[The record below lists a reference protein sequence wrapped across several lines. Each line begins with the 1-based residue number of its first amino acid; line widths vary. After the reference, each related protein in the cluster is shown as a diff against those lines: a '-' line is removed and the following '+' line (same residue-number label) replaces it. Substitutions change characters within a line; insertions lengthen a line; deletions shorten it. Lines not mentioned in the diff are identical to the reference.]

1 MSNKSPLTLEQL
13 EARLARWEK
22 WFYLCLGAAVIML
35 LQGLIKYYENTN
47 LTDILFALDEE
58 VNIFEFMYTYS
69 YKLSMVYL
77 SPGGLSMVYLSP
89 WRLLLWLAVEI
100 AALAPAAI
108 LGLASRWRKVALSK
122 RLDLIAGFL
131 LAGWLDLLALGATDP
146 LNVGA
151 GYSVVVILYLLLL
164 GGGYWALRHQR
175 DQAEEIFP

>member
-13 EARLARWEK
+13 EAQLSRWEK
-22 WFYLCLGAAVIML
+22 WFFLCLGVAVIML

-77 SPGGLSMVYLSP
+77 SPG
-89 WRLLLWLAVEI
+89 RLLLWLAVEI
-100 AALAPAAI
+100 AAWAPAAI
-108 LGLASRWRKVALSK
+108 LGLVSRWRKVALSK

-146 LNVGA
+146 LNVGS
-151 GYSVVVILYLLLL
+151 GYNVVVILYLLLL
-164 GGGYWALRHQR
+164 GSGYWALRRKR
-175 DQAEEIFP
+175 DQAEELFP